1 MSQNRPD
8 LIKRFIGVASN
19 IIAHKVLI
27 KAELEEELRKY
38 YTKEIERDIDI
49 ALKYRNKINPVNRL
63 LPTKDSKEI
72 RESILLKVKAELLK
86 RMDKGYN
93 VNLSKIDEEIDNFLK
108 EQNVG

>member
-8 LIKRFIGVASN
+8 LIKRFIGVARN

-27 KAELEEELRKY
+27 KAELEKDLREY

-49 ALKYRNKINPVNRL
+49 ALKYRNRINPANRL
-63 LPTKDSKEI
+63 LPQRDSKEI

-86 RMDKGYN
+86 RVDKGYK
-93 VNLSKIDEEIDNFLK
+93 VDLSKIDGEIDNFLK

>member
-27 KAELEEELRKY
+27 KAELEEDLRKY

-49 ALKYRNKINPVNRL
+49 ALKYRNRINPVNRL
-63 LPTKDSKEI
+63 LPKRDSKEI
-72 RESILLKVKAELLK
+72 RDSIMLKVKAELLK
-86 RMDKGYN
+86 RIDKGYN
-93 VNLSKIDEEIDNFLK
+93 VDLSKIDEEINNFLK

>member
-27 KAELEEELRKY
+27 KAELEEDLRKY
-38 YTKEIERDIDI
+38 YAKEIERDIDI
-49 ALKYRNKINPVNRL
+49 ALKYRNRINPASRL
-63 LPTKDSKEI
+63 LPQQDSKEI

-86 RMDKGYN
+86 RVDKGYK
-93 VNLSKIDEEIDNFLK
+93 VDLSKIDGEIDNFLK

>member
-8 LIKRFIGVASN
+8 IIKRFIGIASN

-27 KAELEEELRKY
+27 KAELEKDLREY

-49 ALKYRNKINPVNRL
+49 ALKYRNRINPANRL
-63 LPTKDSKEI
+63 LPQRDSKEI
-72 RESILLKVKAELLK
+72 RDRILLKVKAELLK
-86 RMDKGYN
+86 RADKGYS
-93 VNLSKIDEEIDNFLK
+93 VDLSKIDEEIDNFLK